1 MNTKRDDLELSAS
14 TRKALCV
21 HLGEN
26 AGNEIAQL
34 IRSLSAQIEEL
45 KRTKVSVTQ
54 VIPDANKP
62 DPVLAAL
69 ESESF

>member
-1 MNTKRDDLELSAS
+1 MTTNKDDSGLSAN

-26 AGNEIAQL
+26 VGNEIAQL
-34 IRSLSAQIEEL
+34 FRSMAAQIEEL
-45 KRTKVSVTQ
+45 KRTKVNVTQ
-54 VIPDANKP
+54 VIPDASKP

>member
-1 MNTKRDDLELSAS
+1 MNAKKENVGLTAS

-34 IRSLSAQIEEL
+34 ILSMAAQIDEL
-45 KRTKVSVTQ
+45 KRTKVNVTQ
-54 VIPDANKP
+54 VIPDGNKP